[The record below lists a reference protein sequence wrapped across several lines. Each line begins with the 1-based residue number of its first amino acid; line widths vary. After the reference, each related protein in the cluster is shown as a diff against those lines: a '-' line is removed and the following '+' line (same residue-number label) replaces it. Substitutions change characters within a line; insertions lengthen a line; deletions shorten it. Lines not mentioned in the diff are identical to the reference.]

1 MEEEK
6 VYKLVKSDCLK
17 ECDKFKNKL
26 EICMKNSD
34 NNIIPCQALRNDYES
49 CLVEIHKK
57 ESCIIYNKIE
67 DTSLTN

>member
-1 MEEEK
+1 MEGEK
-6 VYKLVKSDCLK
+6 SHKLVKNDCLK

-49 CLVEIHKK
+49 CLVEMHKK
-57 ESCIIYNKIE
+57 LHNIYDQVE
-67 DTSLTN
+67 DISLTN